1 MPQTL
6 QHIGIL
12 GAGAMGTLFGARL
25 AHAGVRVTLVDVDD
39 AVLAALR
46 RDGARCLTDDGLL
59 QAPVDAV
66 HAAQLD
72 AGNAPPLFL
81 VALVF
86 TKSAHT
92 ESALQG
98 IAHAIGKHTWLLSLQ
113 NGIGHAP
120 VLQRFAAPDRIAL
133 GITTWPARLLGPGHV
148 HSPGSG
154 GIRFMS
160 ADGQPHAFLDGI
172 EQALNRAGLHSRVD
186 EEVWAAIWEKLAF
199 NAAFNGV
206 CGITTQT
213 VDGLDNP
220 LGRELLDGVA
230 GEVLAVARAEGV
242 AASAE
247 RVRAA
252 MHDALAHHHGHR
264 PSWWQA
270 LGAGRA
276 TVGAGNPGGG
286 MAAAAGH
293 GLATPMLRALHHLI
307 RLREQA
313 PLS

>member
-72 AGNAPPLFL
+72 AGNAPPLW
-81 VALVF
+81 LVF

-148 HSPGSG
+148 HSR
-154 GIRFMS
+154 IR
-160 ADGQPHAFLDGI
+160 
-172 EQALNRAGLHSRVD
+172 R
-186 EEVWAAIWEKLAF
+186 
-199 NAAFNGV
+199 
-206 CGITTQT
+206 
-213 VDGLDNP
+213 
-220 LGRELLDGVA
+220 
-230 GEVLAVARAEGV
+230 
-242 AASAE
+242 
-247 RVRAA
+247 
-252 MHDALAHHHGHR
+252 
-264 PSWWQA
+264 
-270 LGAGRA
+270 
-276 TVGAGNPGGG
+276 
-286 MAAAAGH
+286 AAAGS
-293 GLATPMLRALHHLI
+293 A
-307 RLREQA
+307 
-313 PLS
+313 S

>member
-72 AGNAPPLFL
+72 AGNAPPLW
-81 VALVF
+81 LVF

-172 EQALNRAGLHSRVD
+172 EQALNRAGLHSHVD
-186 EEVWAAIWEKLAF
+186 DEVWAAIWEKLAF

-252 MHDALAHHHGHR
+252 MHDALAHHRGHR
-264 PSWWQA
+264 PSMLQD
-270 LGAGRA
+270 LLAGRA
-276 TVGAGNPGGG
+276 TEVAAIHGAAL
-286 MAAAAGH
+286 AAAERH